1 MIKTSLLLIFAFFF
15 TVQTFATA
23 NFVYHEQTM
32 NIINGTCGPYVST
45 TNPTS
50 TDAVVVRF
58 EVGYAGF
65 TNRQRVY
72 YTTDGSLPS
81 GSHGVGT
88 GTTQVLTASLV
99 CTYVEAGTGFTVEV
113 YEATIPA
120 QPVGTT
126 VNYIVSAWHTGSS
139 SQTLEIFGNGGS
151 NTTSATADDFSFSV
165 AAALPLNLI
174 SFSGKKI
181 NNNVELSWHTQQE
194 LNVDHF
200 EIYRSSNGT
209 QFQSI
214 GSKKAIGN
222 SASVNHYSFNDLNTF
237 KGNNFYKIK
246 SVDRDGKYSFTQ
258 VVKLSFDNRSLVTV
272 HNYGNILHITLAST
286 SKDKYLLKLVNNL
299 GQVIHTYN
307 ILHDGINT
315 SYDVNLPAGLSRN
328 IYYISVSATDVKYSQ
343 SIMN

>member
-1 MIKTSLLLIFAFFF
+1 
-15 TVQTFATA
+15 
-23 NFVYHEQTM
+23 M
-32 NIINGTCGPYVST
+32 NNVGGTCGPYVSNL
-45 TNPTS
+45 NPTS
-50 TDAVVVRF
+50 TDAVVIQF
-58 EVGYAGF
+58 AIGYAGF
-65 TNRQRVY
+65 TNRARVY
-72 YTTDGSLPS
+72 YTTDGSQPL
-81 GSHGVGT
+81 GDHGVGT
-88 GTTQVLTASLV
+88 GTTQVLTA
-99 CTYVEAGTGFTVEV
+99 TYVCSYIEAGTGFTVDV
-113 YEATIPA
+113 VQATIPP

-126 VNYIVSAWHTGSS
+126 ITYIVSAWHTGSS
-139 SQTLEIFGNGGS
+139 SQSLEIFGDGANLS
-151 NTTSATADDFSFSV
+151 SATADQHSYSV
-165 AAALPLNLI
+165 AAALPLQLI

-194 LNVDHF
+194 LNVDHY

-214 GSKKAIGN
+214 GFKKAIGN
-222 SASVNHYSFNDLNTF
+222 SASVNDYSFNDLNTF

-286 SKDKYLLKLVNNL
+286 SKDKYLLRLVNNL

-328 IYYISVSATDVKYSQ
+328 IYYITVNATDVKYSQ
-343 SIMN
+343 SILN

>member
-1 MIKTSLLLIFAFFF
+1 MIKTSLLSVLSLFFIFQCFG
-15 TVQTFATA
+15 TA
-23 NFVYHEQTM
+23 NFVYHENTM
-32 NIINGTCGPYVST
+32 NNVGGTCGPYVSNL
-45 TNPTS
+45 NPTS
-50 TDAVVVRF
+50 TDAVVIQF
-58 EVGYAGF
+58 AIGYAGF
-65 TNRQRVY
+65 TNRARVY
-72 YTTDGSLPS
+72 YTTDGSQPL
-81 GSHGVGT
+81 GDHGVGT
-88 GTTQVLTASLV
+88 GTTQVLTA
-99 CTYVEAGTGFTVEV
+99 TYVCSYIEAGTGFTVDV
-113 YEATIPA
+113 VQATIPP

-126 VNYIVSAWHTGSS
+126 ITYIVSAWHTGSS
-139 SQTLEIFGNGGS
+139 SQSLEIFGDGANLS
-151 NTTSATADDFSFSV
+151 AATADQHSYSV
-165 AAALPLNLI
+165 AAALPLQLI

-194 LNVDHF
+194 LNVDHY

-214 GSKKAIGN
+214 GFKKAIGN
-222 SASVNHYSFNDLNTF
+222 SASVNDYSFNDLNTF

-286 SKDKYLLKLVNNL
+286 SKDKYLLRLVNNL

-328 IYYISVSATDVKYSQ
+328 IYYITVSATDVKYSQ
-343 SIMN
+343 SILN